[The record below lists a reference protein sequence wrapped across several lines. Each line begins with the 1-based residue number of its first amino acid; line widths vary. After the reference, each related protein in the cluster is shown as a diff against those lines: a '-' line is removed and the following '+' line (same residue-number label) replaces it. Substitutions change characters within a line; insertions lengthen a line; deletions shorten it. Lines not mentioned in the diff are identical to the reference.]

1 MAVTQE
7 FDYEELE
14 RTVSEYVDAD
24 YSMALEEAGGT
35 EVLLLESEE
44 DIFDQLIVLGNE
56 LGSQVVS
63 KREDSNEYRVSLE
76 NLF

>member
-24 YSMALEEAGGT
+24 YSMELEEAGGT